1 MMRRFVY
8 IALLMSLIG
17 VSAFAQ
23 DNHIS
28 LESKVDRAKITIGDR
43 IRYSIIIMRG
53 DSVLIEMPEVGAN
66 LGAFEILDY
75 EDPEPERID
84 GKILEKRVYI
94 ISTFDTG
101 EFEIPPVNVQ
111 FVTRPDTIRQ
121 ELSTEKIRVQV
132 ESLKPSEAGDI
143 KDIKAPLE
151 LERDMKRIIRLVVAG
166 VGLILLALLIFYFI
180 RRRRQGKSLI
190 PRKEEPPR
198 PAHEVALEDL
208 DKLIASDLLEKGDVK
223 QFYIELSDII
233 RTYIEGRYYIVALE
247 MTTGQLVENMRTEDV
262 DSDVIDTVSDFL
274 DSCDLVKFAKYV
286 PAANETDEVVKQ
298 AYELVHR
305 TKIEMEETD
314 TENET
319 VEIEEGSDPGDREM
333 AETEPREGEVT

>member
-1 MMRRFVY
+1 MRRFFC
-8 IALLMSLIG
+8 IALLIALI
-17 VSAFAQ
+17 SASGFAQ
-23 DNHIS
+23 DSHIS

-43 IRYSIIIMRG
+43 IRYSIIITRG

-75 EDPEPERID
+75 EDPEPERVD
-84 GKILEKRVYI
+84 GNILEKRIYI

-111 FVTRPDTIRQ
+111 FVTKPDTNWQ

-151 LERDMKRIIRLVVAG
+151 LERDMKRIIQLVVAG
-166 VGLILLALLIFYFI
+166 AALILLALLIFYFI

-198 PAHEVALEDL
+198 PAHEIALENL
-208 DKLIASDLLEKGDVK
+208 DKLLASDLLEKGDVK

-233 RTYIEGRYYIVALE
+233 RTYIEGRFYIVALE

-262 DSDVIDTVSDFL
+262 ASEVIGRVSDFL

-286 PAANETDEVVKQ
+286 PLSNETDDVVKQ

-305 TKIEMEETD
+305 TKIEMEEAD
-314 TENET
+314 SENEE
-319 VEIEEGSDPGDREM
+319 VETDEGYDSGNEEM
-333 AETEPREGEVT
+333 AETEAREGEVA